1 MSKTIN
7 SMFSKLIKNYIR
19 NNVQSIIVYNVP
31 ILSYVLTNSIEQNL
45 VLLIG
50 SKIGLSKTI
59 LLTII
64 LFL

>member
-31 ILSYVLTNSIEQNL
+31 ILSYVLTNSIQQNL
-45 VLLIG
+45 VLMIG
-50 SKIGLSKTI
+50 NHLGLSKAI